1 MLHPIYTYLFKQLDS
16 LFIENSENTSK
27 MILNDGQCHI
37 VTDEIHGYVAW
48 QHEPCLLRVISSS
61 IKRRAM
67 TWNVPEP
74 KSSLRDLWN
83 NVVMTPGRVCWL
95 IRTDYI
101 QSDWTRGRMVKGRR
115 GYTTIGLPGRGL
127 AWMSLFKSRIYLDT
141 TETSILGKQAKAK
154 LIKKILWPLILEPTK
169 GMCCLRQRQ
178 MGCPDTDSSQ
188 NLPKTLLAGRV
199 AALVPSSQS

>member
-1 MLHPIYTYLFKQLDS
+1 
-16 LFIENSENTSK
+16 
-27 MILNDGQCHI
+27 MILNDGQCQI
-37 VTDEIHGYVAW
+37 ETDEIHGYVAW

-74 KSSLRDLWN
+74 KTASETFETMLWWHQGEFAGWYGLTTFK
-83 NVVMTPGRVCWL
+83 VTEQEVEWWR
-95 IRTDYI
+95 
-101 QSDWTRGRMVKGRR
+101 GRR

-127 AWMSLFKSRIYLDT
+127 AWVSLVKLRIYSDT
-141 TETSILGKQAKAK
+141 TGISILGKPARQ
-154 LIKKILWPLILEPTK
+154 ILWSLILEPTK

>member
-1 MLHPIYTYLFKQLDS
+1 MLIYSNSWTTFYTKQWKHFKNDTQRWTMPYRNRWNPWLCSMTTWAMLASGHFKQYQTAS
-16 LFIENSENTSK
+16 
-27 MILNDGQCHI
+27 NDMKCAG
-37 VTDEIHGYVAW
+37 T
-48 QHEPCLLRVISSS
+48 
-61 IKRRAM
+61 K
-67 TWNVPEP
+67 N
-74 KSSLRDLWN
+74 SLRDLWN
-83 NVVMTPGRVCWL
+83 NAVMTPGRVCWL

-127 AWMSLFKSRIYLDT
+127 AWMSFKLSWEFIQTQQRHPFRANKP
-141 TETSILGKQAKAK
+141 KQRWE
-154 LIKKILWPLILEPTK
+154 KILWSLILEPTK